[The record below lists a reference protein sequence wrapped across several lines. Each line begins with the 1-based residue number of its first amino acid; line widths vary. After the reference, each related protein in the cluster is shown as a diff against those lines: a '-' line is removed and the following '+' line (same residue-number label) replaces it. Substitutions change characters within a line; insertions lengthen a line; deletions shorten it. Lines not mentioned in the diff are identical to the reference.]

1 MVVYLK
7 RFTSAAKRILS
18 PMAITENTLM
28 ENTFVIMI
36 KLKINIITKL
46 GRVNSPQ
53 SISGMTLTGTIGS
66 FRKNF
71 LTQILQ
77 LCTDITLSLRD
88 LNGL

>member
-1 MVVYLK
+1 MVAYLK
-7 RFTSAAKRILS
+7 RFTFAAKQILLQ
-18 PMAITENTLM
+18 MAITENTLM

-36 KLKINIITKL
+36 NLKINIITKL
-46 GRVNSPQ
+46 VKMNLPL

-77 LCTDITLSLRD
+77 
-88 LNGL
+88 